1 MSLVMSAT
9 LIMVLAA
16 LLDRV
21 FGEPRR
27 WHPLVGFGWLAQ
39 QVEARWN
46 CARFSPRVR
55 RLNGVLALSLVVA
68 PFVMGALLA
77 VHYTAYGFV
86 IAVLLLYLALG
97 AQSLAEHAR
106 RVQQALDTQDL
117 PLARTRVSYLV
128 SRDSAAMTSPDVARA
143 AVESVLE
150 NGNDAVF
157 GALFWFVVAGAP
169 GVVLYRLVNTLDAM
183 WGYRTPQY
191 ADFGWTAA
199 RLDDLLNFIPAR
211 LTACSY
217 AVLGQCARAL
227 RCWREQARAWESP
240 NAGPVMAAGAGALG
254 LQLGGPAMY
263 HGALKARPV
272 LGAGAAPN
280 SVDIARALRLVNQS
294 IVLWLAVI
302 ALSEWLL
309 A

>member
-1 MSLVMSAT
+1 MSLVMSTT
-9 LIMVLAA
+9 LTMVVAA

-21 FGEPRR
+21 FGELRR
-27 WHPLVGFGWLAQ
+27 GHPLVGFGWLAQ
-39 QVEARWN
+39 QVEAHWN

-55 RLNGVLALSLVVA
+55 RLNGVLALAVVVA
-68 PFVMGALLA
+68 PFVVGTLLA

-106 RVQQALDTQDL
+106 RVQQALDAQDL
-117 PLARTRVSYLV
+117 PLARTRVGFLV
-128 SRDSAAMTSPDVARA
+128 SRDNAAMEARDVARA

-183 WGYRTPQY
+183 WGYRTPRY
-191 ADFGWTAA
+191 TDFGWTAA

-227 RCWREQARAWESP
+227 RCWRAQAHAWESP

-254 LQLGGPAMY
+254 VQLGGPAMY

-272 LGAGAAPN
+272 LGAGAVPS
-280 SVDIARALRLVNQS
+280 SVDITRALRLVSQS
-294 IVLWLAVI
+294 MVLWLSVI